1 MSRGRRRAW
10 RSRHR
15 VKLGGQ
21 WVYWLLVLLAAAMLF
36 TAAVILGNNLK
47 RRAEAGGDLTTGD
60 VTTLPDFDPSGVPTV
75 IARAAEFGKA
85 PAALGRLEAAGG
97 AASDETEKSDTGDDT
112 AVNYEDTSSPA
123 VSETTADGTVMTVPP
138 VQYTEHSYNAYSVV
152 MLSEAGEPVYSS
164 EVRRRLLGNDG
175 GDASLPQPSDGMA
188 LFGDSYVSGVML
200 LHYREA
206 EADMRSLRREYEI
219 ALAAEVLRAGADD
232 VLLFGLALDADAAD
246 LCESVRAAAGR
257 DCSVGIAIKYD
268 DVVSEEA
275 RESLVV
281 WGGSFDLIALDLRG
295 AESAAE
301 IEAKLHAV
309 RALIGIYRMR
319 VIVDDIPGMAA
330 AAIDGGAENVAEMA
344 RKAPAELHN

>member
-15 VKLGGQ
+15 VRLGGQ
-21 WVYWLLVLLAAAMLF
+21 WVYWLLVLLAAAILF
-36 TAAVILGNNLK
+36 TAAVILGNSLK
-47 RRAEAGGDLTTGD
+47 RRAEAGGDLTTGEE
-60 VTTLPDFDPSGVPTV
+60 TTLPDFDPSGVPTV

-85 PAALGRLEAAGG
+85 PAPLGRLEAAS
-97 AASDETEKSDTGDDT
+97 ADTGNNT
-112 AVNYEDTSSPA
+112 IINNEDTSSPA
-123 VSETTADGTVMTVPP
+123 ESDTTADGAVTTAPP

-152 MLSEAGEPVYSS
+152 MLSEDGEPVYSS

-175 GDASLPQPSDGMA
+175 GDAALPQLGDGMA
-188 LFGDSYVSGVML
+188 LFGDSYVSGVMFL
-200 LHYREA
+200 NYREA
-206 EADMRSLRREYEI
+206 DADMRSLRREYET

-232 VLLFGLALDADAAD
+232 VLLFGLALDADAAE
-246 LCESVRAAAGR
+246 LCESVRAAAGGN
-257 DCSVGIAIKYD
+257 CAVGIAIKYD

-344 RKAPAELHN
+344 RKALTEPHI